1 MRVEARSGG
10 GTPVWRPARGRARV
24 CAGARVHAH
33 ADLYERVAQRIDRAD
48 LHRPL
53 HERHGRLDP
62 HLPKSTTKQQPRSAH
77 SCKSSEEHSAVT
89 PAATRPRI
97 PPGPLR
103 QPEPAETCQT
113 RTRAAHM
120 RVEPSV
126 TSRPYVERLGRRLLR
141 SEGGLRRGRVDGRR
155 RWLLGVPLRWLR
167 Q

>member
-1 MRVEARSGG
+1 M
-10 GTPVWRPARGRARV
+10 RARV
-24 CAGARVHAH
+24 CVGARVHAH

-53 HERHGRLDP
+53 HKRHGRLDP
-62 HLPKSTTKQQPRSAH
+62 HLPKSHTKQQSRSAH

-126 TSRPYVERLGRRLLR
+126 TSRTW
-141 SEGGLRRGRVDGRR
+141 SDSGGGCFVRKVGCGAAV
-155 RWLLGVPLRWLR
+155 
-167 Q
+167 